1 MTVEREKC
9 HWHQFKLPKRM
20 IFVLNGFIWWE
31 EFILGV
37 FFTFKVH
44 EKTYPSSVLWME
56 AGSSGGLDRNR
67 VYRLS
72 NTIAKNLW
80 TACSV
85 STIGSSQSISSIQSQ
100 EFVALQQHTTRLT
113 KKYEQLSADYE
124 QFCQMIMDIRS

>member
-1 MTVEREKC
+1 
-9 HWHQFKLPKRM
+9 
-20 IFVLNGFIWWE
+20 
-31 EFILGV
+31 
-37 FFTFKVH
+37 
-44 EKTYPSSVLWME
+44 ME
-56 AGSSGGLDRNR
+56 AESSSGLDRNR

-85 STIGSSQSISSIQSQ
+85 STIGSSQSVSSIQSQ
-100 EFVALQQHTTRLT
+100 EFMALQQHTARLT